1 MNRIRKIL
9 CSILLCA
16 MTLSML
22 AACGKTSQ
30 SASGNSA
37 SVTEAAVT
45 EVQTLSEV
53 PAVPEH
59 TSEPTL
65 EPTPEPTPVP
75 LIMTLE
81 QEQRDSVCML
91 NYITVLT
98 QEINAAKN
106 SRLFLEDAYTNLH
119 NFTDLNAVDQRTH
132 TQILSLMDLMESYRM
147 LDVKRDRLTYL
158 YEQNKAQS
166 ISSLMP
172 NPLALLSAVTA
183 FRPSKIAASIAYMAF
198 DSADN
203 YFSSSKSAELEFL
216 QSGWALDDEEATQLH
231 NSRKNL
237 FSYMVNMV
245 HDNSIPSDLVLNEK
259 SVSEFVSWKNN
270 ENLTGRILF
279 LESNKETYQ
288 AYGGYWLVLAESYYM
303 RGDKDRGDYSNC
315 LAAVQ
320 EYLTIDAKIFKK
332 DYELARIL
340 PLAISA
346 AEEEYASATFETAA
360 IDYIQLLMKNTD
372 NEDWELRY
380 FAAQTYLDLY
390 RETNN
395 NSYIQAAYDIVL
407 NNVNQLVRTQHALN
421 EVYLAPVQLLE
432 AKKDDTK
439 QAKKDIDSYNKMI
452 KDNRKVELVPIY
464 EPLLLNCELLFA
476 LADEMNISQQQ
487 KDDIDKILR
496 NGTDNW
502 LFMCAPLEK
511 KFSFK
516 SNSKEIDTSMFG
528 FQSTSNSGTVW
539 LPATLVPEG
548 ADVSVEISDGDK
560 HFYITEWKVD
570 NVDRN
575 KSEDV
580 NDFCV
585 SLFGNAGE
593 KLKYSKGAIMTIVIK
608 MPGSEESES
617 ITYKLILEDIFIGDI
632 WELM

>member
-1 MNRIRKIL
+1 MNRISRIL
-9 CSILLCA
+9 CSILICLI
-16 MTLSML
+16 TLSIL
-22 AACGKTSQ
+22 SACGKTSQ
-30 SASGNSA
+30 SAYSIST
-37 SVTEAAVT
+37 SV
-45 EVQTLSEV
+45 S
-53 PAVPEH
+53 
-59 TSEPTL
+59 
-65 EPTPEPTPVP
+65 EPTPEPTPEPAPVP

-81 QEQRDSVCML
+81 PEQRDSVCML

-106 SRLFLEDAYTNLH
+106 SRLFLEEAYTNLH

-203 YFSSSKSAELEFL
+203 YFSSSKSAELEYL

-245 HDNSIPSDLVLNEK
+245 HDYNIPSVLVLNEK
-259 SVSEFVSWKNN
+259 SVSEFVGWKNN

-315 LAAVQ
+315 LAAIQ

-346 AEEEYASATFETAA
+346 AEEEYASSTFETTA

-380 FAAQTYLDLY
+380 FAAQAYLNLY
-390 RETNN
+390 RETKN

-407 NNVNQLVRTQHALN
+407 NNVNQLVRTQYALN

-452 KDNRKVELVPIY
+452 KGNRKVELVPIY

-487 KDDIDKILR
+487 KDDIDTILR

-516 SNSKEIDTSMFG
+516 SSTKSIDTSMIDFEG
-528 FQSTSNSGTVW
+528 ASDSGVVF
-539 LPATLVPEG
+539 LPSILVPAG
-548 ADVSVEISDGDK
+548 SDVIVEISDNGK
-560 HFYITEWKVD
+560 HFRITQWEVYKVD
-570 NVDRN
+570 RYESD
-575 KSEDV
+575 DV
-580 NDFCV
+580 SDFRV
-585 SLFGNAGE
+585 SLSGNAGE
-593 KLKYSKGAIMTIVIK
+593 KLKYSKGAIMTITIK
-608 MPGSEESES
+608 APGTEESET
-617 ITYKLILEDIFIGDI
+617 ITYRLKLTDTFFGDT